1 MKRLHLGCFDK
12 PVDGWVN
19 TDVTPHLWIARVPG
33 LATALRAGGRMS
45 EERAEQHRRGIFRRV
60 RFLDVGKRFPFA
72 DNTFEAIFTSHMLEH
87 LFPDQGRN
95 CVSEALRV
103 LAPGGVL
110 RIAVPDLDL
119 MIANYRPEQ
128 ADEWAEGLFQV
139 RDQSSSK
146 NQHHWMYNE
155 TSLRALLLGVGFKK
169 VVRASYR
176 QGACPDVEILDNR
189 PESLFVEAF
198 K

>member
-1 MKRLHLGCFDK
+1 VKRLHLGCFDK

-33 LATALRAGGRMS
+33 LAAALRAGGRMS
-45 EERAEQHRRGIFRRV
+45 QERAEQHRRGIFRRV

-72 DNTFEAIFTSHMLEH
+72 DNSFEAIFTSHMLEH

>member
-19 TDVTPHLWIARVPG
+19 TDVTPHLWIARVPL
-33 LATALRAGGRMS
+33 LARALRAGGKMS
-45 EERAEQHRRGIFRRV
+45 EERAEQHRRGIFRKV
-60 RFLDVGKRFPFA
+60 RFLDVGKRFPF
-72 DNTFEAIFTSHMLEH
+72 DDGTFEAVFTSHMLEH
-87 LFPDQGRN
+87 LFPDQARA

-119 MIANYRPEQ
+119 MIARYRPED
-128 ADEWAEGLFQV
+128 ADGWAEALFQV

-155 TSLRALLLGVGFKK
+155 TSLRALLLGVGFSR

-176 QGACPDVEILDNR
+176 QGACPDLEILDNR

>member
-12 PVDGWVN
+12 AVDGWVN
-19 TDVTPHLWIARVPG
+19 TDVTPHLWVARVPF
-33 LATALRAGGRMS
+33 LAQAMRATGRLS
-45 EERAEQHRRGIFRRV
+45 EERAEQHRRGVFRKV
-60 RFLDVGKRFPFA
+60 RFLNVSKRFPFA
-72 DNTFEAIFTSHMLEH
+72 DNTFEAVFTSHMLEH
-87 LFPDQGRN
+87 LFLDQARS

-119 MIANYRPEQ
+119 LIARYRPED
-128 ADEWAEGLFQV
+128 ADAWAEGFFQV
-139 RDQSSSK
+139 RDQAEGRH
-146 NQHHWMYNE
+146 QHHWMYNE
-155 TSLRALLLGVGFKK
+155 TSLRALLLDVGFSK
-169 VVRASYR
+169 VVRTSYR
-176 QGACPDVEILDNR
+176 QGACPDLEILDNR

>member
-1 MKRLHLGCFDK
+1 VKRLHLGCFDK

-19 TDVTPHLWIARVPG
+19 TDVTPHLWIARVPM
-33 LATALRAGGRMS
+33 LAAALRAGGRMTQ
-45 EERAEQHRRGIFRRV
+45 ERAEQHRRGIFRKV
-60 RFLDVGKRFPFA
+60 RFLDVSKRFPFDDA
-72 DNTFEAIFTSHMLEH
+72 SFEAVFTSHMLEH
-87 LFPDQGRN
+87 LFPDQARH

-110 RIAVPDLDL
+110 RIAVPDLDQ
-119 MIANYRPEQ
+119 MIASYRPEA
-128 ADEWAEGLFQV
+128 ADEWAEALFQV
-139 RDQSSSK
+139 HDQASSK

-155 TSLRALLLGVGFKK
+155 TSLRALLLSVGFSR
-169 VVRASYR
+169 VVRTSYR
-176 QGACPDVEILDNR
+176 QGACPDLEVLDNR